1 MPSEH
6 EISEGFAPDIWC
18 LEIVNS
24 TVLFV
29 RDAVLMELTEYNDR
43 YREFA

>member
-6 EISEGFAPDIWC
+6 EISEGFAPDIWG

-24 TVLFV
+24 TVLLEK
-29 RDAVLMELTEYNDR
+29 DAVLMELTEY
-43 YREFA
+43 

>member
-6 EISEGFAPDIWC
+6 EISEGFAPDIWG

-24 TVLFV
+24 TVLFG
-29 RDAVLMELTEYNDR
+29 RNAVLMELTEY
-43 YREFA
+43 